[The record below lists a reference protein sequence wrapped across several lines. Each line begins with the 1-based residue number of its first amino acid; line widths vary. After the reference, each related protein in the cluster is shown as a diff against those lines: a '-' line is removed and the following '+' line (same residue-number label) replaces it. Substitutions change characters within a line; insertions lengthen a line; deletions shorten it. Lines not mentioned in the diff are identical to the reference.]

1 MVSFFSKLLTAL
13 THRLVEHRAAG
24 RFNVPYLSD
33 IFFWGPG
40 RKNFQTVLLIGGVQC
55 VLHCLYFFLGE
66 TRFQNLSYIIA
77 WWRAMRVCEI
87 LLLKNAHR
95 RCATQ
100 DPCTVSLTYVRTYV
114 HVGNYACTYVGTY
127 VAGCVSNAVLS
138 RCKRNRIYVGMY
150 YVCTYVKCFLRMDVF
165 PFSAKQEQRNPT

>member
-1 MVSFFSKLLTAL
+1 MVSFFSKLLAAL

-114 HVGNYACTYVGTY
+114 RTYLRTCRQLRTYVRRY
-127 VAGCVSNAVLS
+127 VRSW
-138 RCKRNRIYVGMY
+138 
-150 YVCTYVKCFLRMDVF
+150 LRK
-165 PFSAKQEQRNPT
+165 PCRSKQM